1 MGQNMSMPV
10 PTWKPRNT
18 ARARTLRH
26 QATPAERALWPHLAR
41 SQLGAKFSRQMPV
54 GPFYADFLCRELK
67 LVIELDG
74 FSHDLAP
81 ERDAARDCWMEREG
95 YTVLRFIN
103 EDVHRN
109 PEGVVTAIREAVA
122 RLRASQAHP

>member
-1 MGQNMSMPV
+1 MSMTA

-18 ARARTLRH
+18 ARAQALRH
-26 QATPAERALWPHLAR
+26 QATPAERALWVPLAR

-54 GPFYADFLCRELK
+54 GPFYADFLCRQLK

-81 ERDAARDCWMEREG
+81 ERDAARDQWMAREG
-95 YTVLRFIN
+95 YTVLRFAN
-103 EDVHRN
+103 EEVHRN
-109 PEGVVTAIREAVA
+109 LEGVVSAIGEEIA
-122 RLRASQAHP
+122 RLRPSLAHP